1 MIVNVPPTAVVP
13 LIVLIVVAPVTPV
26 SLANRLPVTT
36 VGLPAS
42 PACVPLGDRP
52 ASYTVAES
60 AVACR
65 PAATFTVTVAVSGT
79 PLSPMAV

>member
-1 MIVNVPPTAVVP
+1 MNVPPTAAVP
-13 LIVLIVVAPVTPV
+13 LIVLIVVVPVTPV
-26 SLANRLPVTT
+26 SLANRLPVTC
-36 VGLPAS
+36 VGLPAA

-65 PAATFTVTVAVSGT
+65 VAGLTWMVSVAVSVT
-79 PLSPMAV
+79 PPEVTV